1 MSEKKLS
8 EELRHCLEDDVCG
21 DCKYHEPETKTTCRG
36 LLQKAYEAV
45 KRYEEM
51 FPFKIGDMVFVD
63 SKTLPTENMDFDEDE
78 KIPKYFKSRVV
89 SIRKNCNGKFVK
101 LAVRADWYYEWIDP
115 ECGHDCSYYN
125 TEKYFTYPFSALGKT
140 VFLTRES
147 AEKALKEME
156 DRKSV

>member
-8 EELRHCLEDDVCG
+8 EELRHCLEVNGCAN
-21 DCKYHEPETKTTCRG
+21 CTCYEHKSVLTCRG

-45 KRYEEM
+45 KKYEEM

-78 KIPKYFKSRVV
+78 IIPKYFKARVV

-101 LAVRADWYYEWIDP
+101 LAVRADWYYEWIDQ
-115 ECGHDCSYYN
+115 ECGHDFSYCDR
-125 TEKYFTYPFSALGKT
+125 EKYFTYPFSAIEKT
-140 VFLTRES
+140 VFLTRPE
-147 AEKALKEME
+147 AEAKLAETEVEK
-156 DRKSV
+156 